1 MEAVQCSVVYARCG
15 LLCKERKDIT
25 KFSRS
30 NICECAAAECVL
42 NGFKSIIICIYRP
55 RNSDIEM
62 FLICL
67 EQILESCSN
76 ETCAMFV
83 AGDFN
88 INITEK
94 NKLAFQFLS
103 LLSTYNLYPSTVEYT
118 RITHA
123 TQSCLDNIFTN
134 VDDYN
139 CKLIDY
145 HISDHVALVLSFH
158 VQYQE
163 IKVNV
168 TKRIFN
174 SASVSS
180 FREMLKQ
187 QNWQNIYI
195 CPENDVNAQWSA
207 FIKQFKLIFEEC
219 FPMKTFQLKKSI
231 KCPYFNNSELSE
243 CKKQLD
249 VLLVLSN
256 YSEIFKDLYKQKRK
270 DFDQQLADSKA
281 KYYSSL
287 IENADDK
294 NKSVWQVINTIKGK
308 TKSEIN
314 LNVDDP
320 LLFAEDMNKFL
331 INVTQQLTQGITFP
345 SATYKN
351 IKNNCS
357 SFFSPV
363 DTFEVIGF
371 AKKLKNKLSAGID
384 EVPTRL
390 VKESINEICEPLTY
404 IINNSFLYGIYPSQL
419 KYAIVKP
426 IYKKGDPMSKENY
439 RPISILTAFNKIFEC
454 AFCSRLISFFYNC
467 NLLNNSQH
475 GYLKGR
481 SVETAVCD
489 YVEQIVK
496 GIDSKLVSL
505 GIFLDLSKAYDSIDH
520 DILLQKLNLYG
531 IRGVNLSLI
540 KSYLSDRYQKV
551 ELNYH
556 GDTFSSAFM
565 KITTGIP
572 QGSIA
577 GPLLFVIY
585 VNDIVD
591 IVTENQKI
599 VNYAD
604 DTSLLVSGKS
614 LNSVIENS
622 ETLLKN
628 INEWMLGNHLFINK
642 EKTNFVLFRSARSNL
657 NIPETIAINDN
668 NVTLAKNT
676 KFLGVLIDE
685 NITWSSQ
692 IELVVGKLNKA
703 CYTIRFLSN
712 YVNEQVLKTIY
723 YSNFYSVMRFNIL
736 NWGSSTELTKVFLLQ
751 KRTVRILKKMKFNQ
765 SCRGVFRSNN
775 LLTAPAIYIYE
786 SIMHLFKNKN
796 DYEIFKPS
804 HQYPTRSMQLNYPI
818 HNLSHYESGPLY
830 SSIKFFNNLPDS
842 YKLIVNVKLFKK
854 SLFSYLKD
862 LEPYTIGDYL
872 VLRNI

>member
-1 MEAVQCSVVYARCG
+1 M
-15 LLCKERKDIT
+15 
-25 KFSRS
+25 
-30 NICECAAAECVL
+30 
-42 NGFKSIIICIYRP
+42 
-55 RNSDIEM
+55 
-62 FLICL
+62 
-67 EQILESCSN
+67 
-76 ETCAMFV
+76 
-83 AGDFN
+83 
-88 INITEK
+88 
-94 NKLAFQFLS
+94 
-103 LLSTYNLYPSTVEYT
+103 
-118 RITHA
+118 
-123 TQSCLDNIFTN
+123 
-134 VDDYN
+134 
-139 CKLIDY
+139 
-145 HISDHVALVLSFH
+145 
-158 VQYQE
+158 
-163 IKVNV
+163 
-168 TKRIFN
+168 
-174 SASVSS
+174 
-180 FREMLKQ
+180 
-187 QNWQNIYI
+187 
-195 CPENDVNAQWSA
+195 
-207 FIKQFKLIFEEC
+207 
-219 FPMKTFQLKKSI
+219 
-231 KCPYFNNSELSE
+231 
-243 CKKQLD
+243 
-249 VLLVLSN
+249 
-256 YSEIFKDLYKQKRK
+256 
-270 DFDQQLADSKA
+270 
-281 KYYSSL
+281 
-287 IENADDK
+287 
-294 NKSVWQVINTIKGK
+294 
-308 TKSEIN
+308 
-314 LNVDDP
+314 
-320 LLFAEDMNKFL
+320 
-331 INVTQQLTQGITFP
+331 
-345 SATYKN
+345 
-351 IKNNCS
+351 
-357 SFFSPV
+357 
-363 DTFEVIGF
+363 
-371 AKKLKNKLSAGID
+371 
-384 EVPTRL
+384 
-390 VKESINEICEPLTY
+390 
-404 IINNSFLYGIYPSQL
+404 
-419 KYAIVKP
+419 
-426 IYKKGDPMSKENY
+426 
-439 RPISILTAFNKIFEC
+439 
-454 AFCSRLISFFYNC
+454 
-467 NLLNNSQH
+467 
-475 GYLKGR
+475 
-481 SVETAVCD
+481 
-489 YVEQIVK
+489 EQIVK